1 MLKFAWHHTLDWKHA
16 SSTTGYAFNLGAGV
30 VRVVVG
36 CFVAFFCLLF
46 FPVKQTKKRVYIVIK
61 QWPYLGI

>member
-1 MLKFAWHHTLDWKHA
+1 MPAAQLGMLLTW
-16 SSTTGYAFNLGAGV
+16 GAGV

-36 CFVAFFCLLF
+36 DVVGCFVGGFFALDF
-46 FPVKQTKKRVYIVIK
+46 FFFSKATSKRVYIVIK